1 MLFLFGMELNN
12 YLTVTTST
20 AVIVDKSTD
29 GDFLRI
35 DFNMSFPSLPC
46 EFASIDVSNV
56 LGTGISL
63 VAGTLN
69 SYFTLTYPILAVN
82 FYAPWCYW
90 SKRLVFLFSPFVS
103 QILETIMGESSQNNE
118 RKVFFPSLN
127 SFLYDPEMDGR
138 ILLAKFDC
146 TEEVE
151 LCRRHH
157 IQAYPSIRIF
167 RKGSDVR

>member
-29 GDFLRI
+29 GDFLPI
-35 DFNMSFPSLPC
+35 DFNMSFPSLSC
-46 EFASIDVSNV
+46 EFASIDVSDV

-90 SKRLVFLFSPFVS
+90 SKRLKPSW
-103 QILETIMGESSQNNE
+103 EKAAKTMRE
-118 RKVFFPSLN
+118 VFFPSLN

-138 ILLAKFDC
+138 ILLAKVDC

-157 IQAYPSIRIF
+157 IQVYPSIRIF
-167 RKGSDVR
+167 CKGSDVR

>member
-1 MLFLFGMELNN
+1 MVTFILQELNN

-35 DFNMSFPSLPC
+35 DFNMR
-46 EFASIDVSNV
+46 
-56 LGTGISL
+56 
-63 VAGTLN
+63 
-69 SYFTLTYPILAVN
+69 YPILAVN

-90 SKRLVFLFSPFVS
+90 SKRLKPSW
-103 QILETIMGESSQNNE
+103 EKAAKTMRE
-118 RKVFFPSLN
+118 R
-127 SFLYDPEMDGR
+127 YDPEMDGR

-167 RKGSDVR
+167 RKGSDVSVDSGINVDP